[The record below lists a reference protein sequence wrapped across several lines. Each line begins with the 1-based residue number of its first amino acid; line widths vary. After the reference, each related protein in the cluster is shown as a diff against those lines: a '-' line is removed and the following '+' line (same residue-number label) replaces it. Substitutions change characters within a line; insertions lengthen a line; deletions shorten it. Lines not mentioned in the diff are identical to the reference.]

1 MTSYDTSEITDLKP
15 YTTKELAM
23 IYGVCTRTFSKWIK
37 PFSMEIGI
45 RQGRYYSVTQSRIIF
60 ERLGM
65 PGRISNKEML
75 SIA

>member
-1 MTSYDTSEITDLKP
+1 MTTYDTTEITELKP
-15 YTTKELAM
+15 YTTKELAL

-37 PFSMEIGI
+37 PFSMDIGI

-65 PGRISNKEML
+65 PGRITGREVLN
-75 SIA
+75 AA